1 MPVVSTNY
9 PDCYECCACA
19 SGYLTSVFGKPVTS
33 GSNIAPLCDNLA
45 VRSAPVHFL
54 AEFKIDKSAATF
66 PSTNCKNA
74 IPDSFKAKFTSGYG
88 VYGPYKNVLDCNTS
102 MKACT
107 GLTYGSI
114 PSHPDFKLHDGLY
127 SIFGWFSNAAPPFR
141 FSHGFR
147 SFNTEVFSVNCDS
160 SEIEISAYQ
169 PGAMPSTSYQC
180 TPFSVVFDIS
190 TYGSVNGLVITVKY
204 TLTDDCSDPYA
215 PAGPTPVP
223 PTPSPPPPTPAELR
237 RVTIPCIHI
246 GDNIEDPATCGCGTA
261 VLRKCGIHGQCRK
274 TGYPKAGESICL
286 TCPDYQSP

>member
-19 SGYLTSVFGKPVTS
+19 NGYLTAVFGNTVTS
-33 GSNIAPLCDNLA
+33 GSNVFLCDNLA

-54 AEFKIDKSAATF
+54 AEFTIDKSAATF
-66 PSTNCKNA
+66 PSDNCKNA

-88 VYGPYKNVLDCNTS
+88 VYGPYKRVLDCSTS

-107 GLTYGSI
+107 GLTYGAI
-114 PSHPDFKLHDGLY
+114 PSHPNFKLRDGLY
-127 SIFGWFSNAAPPFR
+127 SLFTWFGAAPFK
-141 FSHGFR
+141 FGHSFQ
-147 SFNTEVFSVNCDS
+147 SFNTETFSVKCDS
-160 SEIEISAYQ
+160 SEMEISAFQ
-169 PGAMPSTSYQC
+169 PGATLLTSYQC
-180 TPFSVVFDIS
+180 APFEMVFKLF
-190 TYGSVNGLVITVKY
+190 TYGSVQNMDITVKY